1 MSGLAL
7 AGRYAKALFAL
18 AQKNK
23 CSDKVEGDLLQLMK
37 VVGSSGDLYGVLHN
51 PLISKRNIESL
62 LAEVLGKCA
71 ANKLTI
77 NFINVL
83 VENGRIKY
91 LLEVVDFYKNL
102 MMQSRGEH
110 AAYITV
116 ASALSDGQIADI
128 EVALAAAS
136 GKKIKAIV
144 SVDDEILGGIVVRI
158 GSKMLDASVAYQIDK
173 FAELSRKA
181 VMNLN

>member
-1 MSGLAL
+1 M
-7 AGRYAKALFAL
+7 
-18 AQKNK
+18 
-23 CSDKVEGDLLQLMK
+23 
-37 VVGSSGDLYGVLHN
+37 
-51 PLISKRNIESL
+51 
-62 LAEVLGKCA
+62 AELSICW
-71 ANKLTI
+71 
-77 NFINVL
+77 
-83 VENGRIKY
+83 
-91 LLEVVDFYKNL
+91 